1 MACADKRWY
10 NGILGATYV
19 GCTTSDQG
27 DGSIHLGCIEAARH
41 DAENGSTFDGFLD
54 CRGDPNKPYIYD
66 ADYEKY
72 WQLIM
77 DRYTRLRAVK
87 RGDRTVIEPAYEGDV
102 FSHRG

>member
-10 NGILGATYV
+10 NGILGAAYV

-54 CRGDPNKPYIYD
+54 CRGDPTNISPNFTERNYR
-66 ADYEKY
+66 
-72 WQLIM
+72 QIM
-77 DRYTRLRAVK
+77 MKRYTRLRVVK
-87 RGDRTVIEPAYEGDV
+87 KRNSTVLEPAYKGDV
-102 FSHRG
+102 FSDRA